1 MADGHTAESSARA
14 SKRRG
19 GDDASDLDQLTAL
32 LGNTT
37 TNDHDELIALLVS
50 ILGVEPSV
58 AQFYLEASQWN
69 PHAAIQFHLQQGGG
83 AAPSQPVKR
92 LRCISD
98 TLGSPSSP
106 SSVQPERCAA
116 PPV

>member
-1 MADGHTAESSARA
+1 MEEAYKVELVVVCVGRSQ
-14 SKRRG
+14 
-19 GDDASDLDQLTAL
+19 DAQ
-32 LGNTT
+32 T